1 MPGFELIGKEEFAEI
16 EHLFKESKIL
26 FRHSFDHLRNNIY
39 KVKIN
44 EIISI
49 KFIPIKNV
57 RSISFSINSLF
68 TEKIRILN
76 KYPIA
81 FEIKNVWTPNIK
93 IPTMP
98 LIKAT
103 YFAPTTP
110 VDVLKITGNGSPC
123 FWDGL
128 PI

>member
-1 MPGFELIGKEEFAEI
+1 MIQTSLT
-16 EHLFKESKIL
+16 
-26 FRHSFDHLRNNIY
+26 

-103 YFAPTTP
+103 YFAPITP
-110 VDVLKITGNGSPC
+110 VDVRKITGNGSPC